1 LAEPSFKRH
10 YRFKALLIA
19 YLQFKGERSYH
30 NCKKH
35 TMINLN
41 CLFGGFLHNSDLK
54 GTIEQKGMTF
64 DHDFGYSF
72 PLFSALLNKRE

>member
-1 LAEPSFKRH
+1 MSIYSLKKKENIT
-10 YRFKALLIA
+10 IA
-19 YLQFKGERSYH
+19 K
-30 NCKKH
+30 KKH
-35 TMINLN
+35 TMIKFN
-41 CLFGGFLHNSDLK
+41 CLFGGFLHFRDLK

>member
-1 LAEPSFKRH
+1 
-10 YRFKALLIA
+10 
-19 YLQFKGERSYH
+19 
-30 NCKKH
+30 
-35 TMINLN
+35 MINLN

-72 PLFSALLNKRE
+72 PLFSALLKKRK